1 MKKIIFILVFILSF
15 AGCSNA
21 SEATGTDVAVAYA
34 NDFSASAKA
43 VFGENEATVEIVKN
57 PMSISFFVK
66 SPKEL
71 EGLLV
76 EVFDEHA
83 KISYQGME
91 QEIKKDNLPD
101 GAVFLLLEELFEDLE
116 DGEDLV
122 LSMEDGKVNVN
133 EEDFSAVLSEE
144 DLSLISADFPKYKT
158 SFEFSE
164 FAFAPSE

>member
-1 MKKIIFILVFILSF
+1 MGI
-15 AGCSNA
+15 
-21 SEATGTDVAVAYA
+21 
-34 NDFSASAKA
+34 
-43 VFGENEATVEIVKN
+43 EI
-57 PMSISFFVK
+57 
-66 SPKEL
+66 
-71 EGLLV
+71 
-76 EVFDEHA
+76 FDEHA
-83 KISYQGME
+83 KIIYEGME